1 MKIAIHQPQY
11 LPWTGYFDKMDRAD
25 VFVLLDDVQYKKN
38 EWQNRN
44 RIRNAEGWQWITV
57 PVLYEFGQK
66 INEVRINNK
75 ENWREKHLKSLEVNY
90 SQAAHFDEYILFFR
104 KHYACEWEKLV
115 DINVRFIEYLADTMG
130 ITTEIVRS
138 SSLGIGTE
146 KTRRLIDICK
156 AVGADEYLSGA
167 GGGDYLEEEKFA
179 GEGIRLEY
187 QKYEQKPYEQVYNG
201 FCPDLSAA
209 DLLFCCGKDSINI
222 IREGRKE

>member
-1 MKIAIHQPQY
+1 MKAAIHQPQY
-11 LPWTGYFDKMDRAD
+11 LPWTGYLDKMDRAD

-66 INEVRINNK
+66 LNDVSINNK
-75 ENWREKHLKSLEVNY
+75 DNWREKHLKSIETNY
-90 SQAAHFDEYILFFR
+90 SHAAHFDEYMPFFR
-104 KHYACEWEKLV
+104 KQYSYEWEKLV
-115 DINVRFIEYLADTMG
+115 DINVRFIEFLADALG

-146 KTRRLIDICK
+146 KTQRLIDICK

-167 GGGDYLEEEKFA
+167 GGCDYLEEEKFA
-179 GEGIRLEY
+179 DAGIGLEY
-187 QKYEQKPYEQVYNG
+187 QKYAAKPYEQVYNG
-201 FCPDLSAA
+201 FYPDLSAV
-209 DLLFCCGKDSINI
+209 DLLFCCGKKSINI
-222 IREGRKE
+222 IREGRGE